1 MLITKIKHRSDNDS
15 WMSVETS
22 LILYFKESEKNFNGA
37 SVFYFCYQI
46 NGPIEYIELNAA
58 SNRKSC
64 SQRL

>member
-1 MLITKIKHRSDNDS
+1 MTLGWVSKRP
-15 WMSVETS
+15 
-22 LILYFKESEKNFNGA
+22 LYYILKKVKKTLMEL
-37 SVFYFCYQI
+37 VFYFCYQI